1 MGRDQYNK
9 IINNTKNTLDKSILE
24 KITEFKYKELD
35 SYYVI
40 EVYIKSN
47 VKAKEMG
54 EILTNIEDYAKECGF
69 NILVDFLRG

>member
-35 SYYVI
+35 GYYVI
-40 EVYIKSN
+40 EVYVKAN

-54 EILTNIEDYAKECGF
+54 EILTNIEEYAKECGF

>member
-1 MGRDQYNK
+1 MSKEQYNK
-9 IINNTKNTLDKSILE
+9 IISNVQETLDKNILD
-24 KITEFKYKELD
+24 KISEFKYKEVD
-35 SYYVI
+35 GYYVI
-40 EVYIKSN
+40 EVYVKSN